1 LRAAALAA
9 AAALQAA
16 EPLLTDLDTRAG
28 DGDLGLSMTR
38 GAEAI
43 RALEADAWT
52 DPPTA
57 LSRIGDALR
66 RAIGGSSG
74 PFYATALVRA
84 ARTLPDMPTPADW
97 ANSLQA
103 AGIAV
108 AELGGAQPGDRTM
121 LDALVPAADTL
132 AAALGR
138 GEPLA
143 AAMRAAVA
151 AAEAGAAATAAMRPR
166 LGRASYLG
174 ERAVGVEDGGA
185 RAVAIWLRALAL
197 HLTG

>member
-1 LRAAALAA
+1 
-9 AAALQAA
+9 
-16 EPLLTDLDTRAG
+16 
-28 DGDLGLSMTR
+28 MTR

-43 RALEADAWT
+43 RALEADAWA

-57 LSRIGDALR
+57 LSQIADALR

-74 PFYATALVRA
+74 PFYATALMRA
-84 ARTLPDMPTPADW
+84 ARTLPEMPMPIDW
-97 ANSLQA
+97 ANSLRA

-121 LDALVPAADTL
+121 LDALVPAADAL
-132 AAALGR
+132 AAGLER

-143 AAMRAAVA
+143 VAMRAAVG
-151 AAEAGAAATAAMRPR
+151 AAETGAAATAAMRPR

-185 RAVAIWLRALAL
+185 RAVAIWLRAIAL

>member
-1 LRAAALAA
+1 
-9 AAALQAA
+9 
-16 EPLLTDLDTRAG
+16 
-28 DGDLGLSMTR
+28 MTR

-43 RALEADAWT
+43 RALEADAWA

-57 LSRIGDALR
+57 LGCMGDALR

-74 PFYATALVRA
+74 PFYATALLRA
-84 ARTLPDMPTPADW
+84 ARTLPEMPTPADS
-97 ANSLQA
+97 AMSLQA

-121 LDALVPAADTL
+121 LDALVPAADAL
-132 AAALGR
+132 AAGLQR
-138 GEPLA
+138 REPPA
-143 AAMRAAVA
+143 VAMRAATA
-151 AAEAGAAATAAMRPR
+151 AAEAGATATAAMRPR

-197 HLTG
+197 QLTG